1 MIELNFPSLCNTL
14 QSYDGPVWI
23 IISSTNHIT
32 NSSHSQWISTL
43 HSLSFEISSLACVI
57 WESNIISE
65 SAESQ
70 HILHSCLTSSFPH
83 IIGISTESLPASI
96 SHSTDLLGHLQ
107 LSPELLASSDLIT
120 HVFDID
126 VLSSICG
133 VICIGASS
141 LTQAWAAAALQR
153 GCPLRCVDMD
163 IEQAGAA
170 AFYSWASE
178 LGLLSTAASSTAA
191 AAPSTS
197 CSVPAAP
204 VRTST
209 ADEGWVLTMH
219 QPWASLLVH
228 GIKRAEG
235 RSWASGVRGRVYI
248 HAGHKQPEPETM
260 AAVKAQ
266 YAAIYEEQGITEGVW
281 PSFFPTGCIIGSVTI
296 VGCVPSEAFHAPS
309 APIPAHIQHES
320 EAACVYLCEDAC
332 ILSQRLPCD
341 GAPKFWHMPG
351 AMHAQAKELLAPG
364 TRPAGYAPHRFAR
377 AWIREHDID
386 TSR

>member
-1 MIELNFPSLCNTL
+1 MMKLNLPSFYNVL
-14 QSYDGPVWI
+14 QSSDSSKWI
-23 IISSTNHIT
+23 IISTTNSIT
-32 NSSHSQWISTL
+32 NSTHLQWISTL
-43 HSLSFEISSLACVI
+43 HSLPTQFPTLACII
-57 WESNIISE
+57 WESNSSE
-65 SAESQ
+65 SELESE
-70 HILHSCLTSSFPH
+70 HVLDSCLKSAAFSQC
-83 IIGISTESLPASI
+83 ISI
-96 SHSTDLLGHLQ
+96 SSENLPSSITHHEKLLGHLQ
-107 LSPELLASSDLIT
+107 LSDKILDSSDIIH

-126 VLSSICG
+126 VMSSICG

-141 LTQAWAAAALQR
+141 LTQVYASAALQR
-153 GCPLRCVDMD
+153 GCPLRCVDTD
-163 IEQAGAA
+163 IEHPDAE
-170 AFYSWASE
+170 AFYSWASD
-178 LGLLSTAASSTAA
+178 LGILTRHTDRG
-191 AAPSTS
+191 PTTS
-197 CSVPAAP
+197 CYIPAAP
-204 VRTST
+204 VRTTTS
-209 ADEGWVLTMH
+209 DEGWVLTMH

-296 VGCVPSEAFHAPS
+296 VGCVPAEAFHAPS

-320 EAACVYLCEDAC
+320 EADCVYLCEDAC
-332 ILSQRLPCD
+332 ILTQRLPCD
-341 GAPKFWHMPG
+341 GAPKFWRLPN

-364 TRPAGYAPHRFAR
+364 TRPAGYTPHRFAR